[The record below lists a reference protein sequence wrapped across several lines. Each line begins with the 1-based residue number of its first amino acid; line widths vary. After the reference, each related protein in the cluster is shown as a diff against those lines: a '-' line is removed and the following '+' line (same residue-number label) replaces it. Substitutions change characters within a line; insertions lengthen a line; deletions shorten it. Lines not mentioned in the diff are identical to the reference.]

1 MTTRTWILL
10 AAGLGLAMILSA
22 CTTPNPQPPG
32 LTPIPTL
39 APVEQVTL
47 VPALQAPA
55 GAATGPAASA
65 GTGVADAAQGAPVYL
80 EHCSPCHG
88 RRGEGDIGP
97 ALRNS
102 QYIQTAGD
110 QGVYATIADGRP
122 NTKMPA
128 WLQANGGPL
137 TQAQISNVVAY
148 LHSFQGVPPLPKATP
163 APPEPTEAPPP
174 AGAPTEEPARPSEAG
189 GPGPAATM
197 AGDAGRGKA
206 LFGDYCAACHG
217 PEGIMGLPNPDSD
230 DGTVPALN
238 PIDPT
243 IANPD
248 PKVFAVNLDL
258 FIEHGS
264 VPAGTNPLL
273 MMPPFGDQ
281 KLLTD
286 QQIADLIAYII
297 SLNK

>member
-1 MTTRTWILL
+1 MSTRTWIVIAATVLL
-10 AAGLGLAMILSA
+10 ALGLGA
-22 CTTPNPQPPG
+22 CQSPNPQPAG
-32 LTPIPTL
+32 LTPIPSL
-39 APVEQVTL
+39 APGATPTL
-47 VPALQAPA
+47 VSALQAAPQGGGTTLGAAGPAEGAA
-55 GAATGPAASA
+55 GASTF
-65 GTGVADAAQGAPVYL
+65 L

-88 RRGEGDIGP
+88 RQGEGVVAP

-110 QGVYATIADGRP
+110 PSIVATISNGRP
-122 NTKMPA
+122 GTAMPA

-137 TQAQISNVVAY
+137 SNAQINNVVAY
-148 LHSFQGVPPLPKATP
+148 LKSLQNRPPLPRATP
-163 APPEPTEAPPP
+163 LPPEPTETPLP
-174 AGAPTEEPARPSEAG
+174 AGAPTEEPARPSVPG
-189 GPGPAATM
+189 GPGPAAAL
-197 AGDAGRGKA
+197 AGDATRGRA
-206 LFGDYCAACHG
+206 LFGSYCAGCHG

-230 DGTVPALN
+230 DGSVPALN

-248 PKVFAVNLDL
+248 PKVFASNVDL

-264 VPAGTNPLL
+264 VPSGSNPLL
-273 MMPPFGDQ
+273 QMPAFGDQ

-297 SLNK
+297 SVNKGP